1 MQINIAFS
9 RKWWYDMCMIKRKGC
24 IIMKIQAV
32 LIDGFKN
39 LSDVKI
45 TFDNITALV
54 ALNNFG
60 KSNVLS
66 GIDFGLT
73 FIKAS
78 IDDKMNMMANLNLV
92 PINQNMQGRNY
103 KFEIEVLTEYAGQE
117 HRVQY
122 GYEFAW
128 QCNDDTV
135 PEIVQEYLRVKPDEK
150 GQKYTQ
156 IINRTK
162 EVAFY
167 KSSATGRC
175 SSSIKVE
182 PTELVVN
189 KLRAYDEL
197 YYAEIIKK
205 LNGIK
210 IYMENNLDAK
220 SFYQPDPIIR
230 KGFENEMI
238 NADNLPRIIFNLKK
252 QYPDKFELLKNVYFQ
267 LFPDIE
273 DIIVKDFK
281 INESERDQFPEDVP
295 FIFTNIIYVLFVKDK
310 NLVNPVNFSMM
321 SDGAKRVFMILTK
334 IMVSNISNISLIAIE
349 EPENSVHPGLF
360 QAYIQIISQLLDD
373 CKVIITS
380 HSPYI
385 ISYLNPS
392 WIHIGMNR
400 KAGVAEF
407 FAFKKSGQKR
417 LENDAARFNI
427 SMGDYLFSMLAD
439 SESNIVDYL
448 ECDADE

>member
-1 MQINIAFS
+1 MYEIT
-9 RKWWYDMCMIKRKGC
+9 KEGC
-24 IIMKIQAV
+24 VDMKIQAV

-39 LSDVKI
+39 LSNVKI
-45 TFDNITALV
+45 SFDNITALV

-66 GIDFGLT
+66 GIDFGID

-78 IDDKMNMMANLNLV
+78 IEDKKDMMSNSNLI
-92 PINQNMQGRNY
+92 PINCNMIGRNY
-103 KFEIEVLTEYAGQE
+103 RYEMEVSTDVDEEEYIILYGFEFEWKDNEDKEPRIVS
-117 HRVQY
+117 
-122 GYEFAW
+122 EFLKIKL
-128 QCNDDTV
+128 N
-135 PEIVQEYLRVKPDEK
+135 EK
-150 GQKYTQ
+150 GQKFTQ
-156 IINRTK
+156 LINRT
-162 EVAFY
+162 ADTALY
-167 KSSATGRC
+167 KSSETGRC
-175 SSSIKVE
+175 SSKIKVE
-182 PTELVVN
+182 DAELVVN

-197 YYAEIIKK
+197 YYAEIITK
-205 LNGIK
+205 LNGMK

-220 SFYQPDPIIR
+220 SFYRPDPIIR
-230 KGFENEMI
+230 KGFEDEMI
-238 NADNLPRIIFNLKK
+238 NANNLPRVIYNLKR
-252 QYPDKFELLKNVYFQ
+252 QRPDKFELLKDVYSQ

-273 DIIVKDFK
+273 DVIVKQFK
-281 INESERDQFPEDVP
+281 INGLTNNEELPENLP
-295 FIFTNIIYVLFVKDK
+295 FVFSNNYHVLFVKEK

-334 IMVSNISNISLIAIE
+334 VIVSSVSNISLIAIE
-349 EPENSVHPGLF
+349 EPENSIHPGLF

-392 WIHIGMNR
+392 WIHVGMNR

-407 FAFKKSGQKR
+407 FTFRKSGQKQ
-417 LENDAARFNI
+417 LENDADVFNM

-439 SESNIVDYL
+439 SESNINDYL
-448 ECDADE
+448 ECDANE

>member
-1 MQINIAFS
+1 
-9 RKWWYDMCMIKRKGC
+9 MCEMVKEGYVD
-24 IIMKIQAV
+24 MKIQAV

-39 LSDVKI
+39 LSNVRI
-45 TFDNITALV
+45 SFDNITALV

-66 GIDFGLT
+66 GIDFGLD

-78 IDDKMNMMANLNLV
+78 IEDKKDMMSNSNLI
-92 PINQNMQGRNY
+92 PINCNMIGRNY
-103 KFEIEVLTEYAGQE
+103 KYEMEVSTDISGEEYII
-117 HRVQY
+117 QY
-122 GYEFAW
+122 GYEFEW
-128 QCNDDTV
+128 KDNEDKE
-135 PEIVQEYLRVKPDEK
+135 PRIVSEFLKVKLNKK
-150 GQKYTQ
+150 GQKFTQ
-156 IINRTK
+156 LINRT
-162 EVAFY
+162 VDTALY
-167 KSSATGRC
+167 KSSETGRC
-175 SSSIKVE
+175 SSKIKVE
-182 PTELVVN
+182 ETELIAN
-189 KLRAYDEL
+189 KLNAFDEL
-197 YYAEIIKK
+197 YYAQIITK
-205 LNGIK
+205 LNGMK

-238 NADNLPRIIFNLKK
+238 NADNLPRIIYNLKE
-252 QYPDKFELLKNVYFQ
+252 QNPDKFELLKDVYFQ

-273 DIIVKDFK
+273 DVIVKQFK
-281 INESERDQFPEDVP
+281 INGLTNNEELTENLP
-295 FIFTNIIYVLFVKDK
+295 FVFSNNYHVLFVKEK
-310 NLVNPVNFSMM
+310 NLANPVNFSIM

-334 IMVSNISNISLIAIE
+334 IIVSSVSNISLIAIE

-392 WIHIGMNR
+392 WIHVGVNR

-407 FAFKKSGQKR
+407 FSFKKSGQKQ
-417 LENDAARFNI
+417 LENDAAGFDMSI
-427 SMGDYLFSMLAD
+427 GDYLFSMLAD
-439 SESNIVDYL
+439 SESNISDYL
-448 ECDADE
+448 ECDTDE